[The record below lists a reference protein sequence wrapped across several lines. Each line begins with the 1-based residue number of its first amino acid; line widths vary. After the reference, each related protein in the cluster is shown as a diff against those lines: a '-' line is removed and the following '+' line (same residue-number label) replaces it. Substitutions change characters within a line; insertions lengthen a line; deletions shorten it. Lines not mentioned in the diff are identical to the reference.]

1 MRLGARRRTAEAG
14 FTLAELLAAMA
25 VGVLVL
31 IAAGFAFQVAGGT
44 LSRGSDQTEAQQNA
58 RWALERMVQEIRG
71 AGYNPTAVPPNYSF
85 TAIKAPTQTSLIL
98 QSDFNGNGVL
108 DAPGGCDPSA
118 PSERVSYRLVGTELR
133 RATDPPA
140 NTCESVVVGG
150 VRQLAL
156 SYFDMSGNALSFPI
170 SAAAEATVRSVAV
183 TLTLQPETGGTQ
195 PVVTLTDRV
204 RLRNR

>member
-1 MRLGARRRTAEAG
+1 MRPLAERRSAEAG
-14 FTLAELLAAMA
+14 FTLAELLAAMT

-58 RWALERMVQEIRG
+58 RWALERMTQEIRG
-71 AGYNPTAVPPNYSF
+71 AGYNPTAVNF
-85 TAIKAPTQTSLIL
+85 AAISVPTQTSLIL

-108 DAPGGCDPSA
+108 DAPGGCDPTG

-140 NTCESVVVGG
+140 NACEAVVVGG

-156 SYFDMSGNALSFPI
+156 SYLDMSGNPLPFPI
-170 SAAAEATVRSVAV
+170 PPAAEAAVRSVVV